1 MLERDEAAL
10 RILRILWASGVHHEK
25 TRRLC
30 YSRFMETPPRSP
42 HGDSAPPKFLADA
55 MLGRLARWLRI
66 LGYDAEYFPGE
77 DDDLLRQALREG
89 RVLLTR
95 DTHLLQRRGL
105 PPHLFIESDHVM
117 EQLRQVVRALHLKPT
132 VPPAHR
138 CCCCN
143 TELEPRDRTQVVGL
157 VPEFVWSHH
166 DEFWACRSCRR
177 IYWAGTHRMR
187 MQEAIKALGR

>member
-1 MLERDEAAL
+1 M
-10 RILRILWASGVHHEK
+10 
-25 TRRLC
+25 
-30 YSRFMETPPRSP
+30 PPR
-42 HGDSAPPKFLADA
+42 FLADA

-77 DDDLLRQALREG
+77 DDDLLRQARREG

-95 DTHLLQRRGL
+95 DTRLLQRRPL

-117 EQLRQVVRALHLKPT
+117 AALRLNPA

-138 CCCCN
+138 CSCCN
-143 TELEPRDRTQVVGL
+143 AVLEPRDKAQVVGR

-166 DEFWACRSCRR
+166 QAFWACPRCQR
-177 IYWAGTHRMR
+177 IYWAGSHRRR
-187 MQEAIKALGR
+187 MEKAIKALCR